1 MAMTVEVV
9 IVADGAVA
17 VDIAAAHVAEAHVN
31 VEDEDAHPVA
41 VSRRKSVPNVVAL
54 PRVSAHRRN
63 ESVIV
68 RPAVAF
74 LPSSTEGVVS
84 AVLPIEAVVAV
95 FRPRRKSEHRM
106 EKTEAPRAV
115 EVALPQRTE
124 ETTAPRAVEVA
135 HP

>member
-1 MAMTVEVV
+1 MAMTVEVAA

-17 VDIAAAHVAEAHVN
+17 VDTGAAHVAEVHESA
-31 VEDEDAHPVA
+31 EDEDAHPVA

-74 LPSSTEGVVS
+74 LPSSTEDAGS

-95 FRPRRKSEHRM
+95 
-106 EKTEAPRAV
+106 
-115 EVALPQRTE
+115 
-124 ETTAPRAVEVA
+124 
-135 HP
+135 